1 MFCCSERDDG
11 SMGPNGIPNYTK
23 TLTYLNEDKIPTIEK
38 TDYKGLNQVGDSVL
52 VEVYYVSLTSSDKDD
67 VAKGPIT
74 PVKEPASPEK
84 SAKPTLGGLP
94 VEKTTTKPK
103 LGHDFSGKVREAGEK
118 SGFAKGDLVFGW
130 VQSGAFSDF
139 IEVPVKQLT
148 KVPNGVSLEAAS
160 SLPYAAFVA
169 NKAFKDLKADEKVH
183 VNSKGYLADFLTA
196 VAGKTTKNV
205 TVHQIVDGK
214 EKIPEGKYDVHIE
227 GVNKNSTGGFS
238 RGFGLGESTGNNLSA
253 LKYQLSADEFSTLVP
268 FITSNVDVITPLKHG
283 KESVVETGDFEK
295 DFSKHWELLKA
306 GNTEPHVFQVQG
318 LLTKLAASEKDAKA
332 KVEKEAKA
340 AQDKVDKETKEAKE
354 KTEKDAKAAEK
365 TGAKD
370 AKAEE
375 KALEAES
382 KEEKGF
388 FSKTWGS
395 VTGLFSSEK
404 KEVSAEA
411 EKGEKAEKS
420 EKTEVI
426 TKTTTTVTETEK
438 VSK

>member
-11 SMGPNGIPNYTK
+11 SMGPNGIPNYTR
-23 TLTYLNEDKIPTIEK
+23 TLTYLNEDKIPTVEK

-52 VEVYYVSLTSSDKDD
+52 VEVFYVTLTSSDKDD
-67 VAKGPIT
+67 VAKGPTT
-74 PVKEPASPEK
+74 PAKDPASPAK
-84 SAKPTLGGLP
+84 TQKPTLGGLP
-94 VEKTTTKPK
+94 IEKTTNKPK

-118 SGFAKGDLVFGW
+118 SGFAKGDSVFGW

-183 VNSKGYLADFLTA
+183 VNSKGYLADFLAA

-205 TVHQIVDGK
+205 TVHQIADGK
-214 EKIPEGKYDVHIE
+214 EKVPEGKYDLHIE
-227 GVNKNSTGGFS
+227 GVNKHSTGVFS
-238 RGFGLGESTGNNLSA
+238 KGFGLGESTGNNLSS

-295 DFSKHWELLKA
+295 DFSKHWELLKS

-318 LLTKLAASEKDAKA
+318 LLSKLASSEKEAKA

-340 AQDKVDKETKEAKE
+340 AQDKVDKEAKE
-354 KTEKDAKAAEK
+354 KTEKAAKAGEKDAKAGEKAGEKDAKAAEK
-365 TGAKD
+365 DG
-370 AKAEE
+370 
-375 KALEAES
+375 
-382 KEEKGF
+382 KEEAGF
-388 FSKTWGS
+388 ISKTWGS
-395 VTGLFSSEK
+395 FTGLFSSSEK
-404 KEVSAEA
+404 KEEAAA
-411 EKGEKAEKS
+411 EKGEKAAEKG
-420 EKTEVI
+420 EKN
-426 TKTTTTVTETEK
+426 
-438 VSK
+438 